1 MKLMFLF
8 MMCLTAC
15 SGVQNMDSGFEN
27 LYNTDS
33 EELDTEEGQDYEEDE
48 DTSFYEDTA
57 QEEPASLI
65 DFSQSGPYEIYVE
78 NYTVSVSNCSSMNY
92 SIYSP
97 SGVDNSTIVVL
108 GHGFA
113 RGSDVMRGWAEHL
126 SSWGIDVILPTLC
139 HYNIL
144 FGVDH
149 EMNGL
154 NMKELTDLQGAS
166 KVIYAGHSAGGLAAI
181 IAASQDSRTVGIVG
195 LDATDTEDVPGVD
208 DYIGRD
214 YAASVHGFA
223 YAIFGET
230 SSCNGN
236 NNGIELFKMMNDYK
250 LLRVTSADHCDFEN
264 PTNSLC
270 TMNCENST
278 ELFDNSEIE
287 SAIITLGTAA
297 VISLSD
303 SSSNASLWWSNEG
316 LEDWI
321 YSGLI
326 QEIE

>member
-1 MKLMFLF
+1 MKIFSISLF
-8 MMCLTAC
+8 IFALFSCGIDVT
-15 SGVQNMDSGFEN
+15 MDTEN
-27 LYNTDS
+27 NDSYVSMHDS
-33 EELDTEEGQDYEEDE
+33 EQSDEEDDKADAEDE
-48 DTSFYEDTA
+48 DTSQVD
-57 QEEPASLI
+57 QISLI
-65 DFSQSGPYEIYVE
+65 DFSQRGPHEIDIGT
-78 NYTVSVSNCSSMNY
+78 YTASVSNCQNINY
-92 SIYSP
+92 TIYSP
-97 SGVDNSTIVVL
+97 REISNSTIVVL

-113 RGSDVMRGWAEHL
+113 RGPDVMSGWAEHI
-126 SSWGIDVILPTLC
+126 SSWGFDVILPTLC

-154 NMKELTDLQGAS
+154 NMKELADLQSAS

-181 IAASQDSRTVGIVG
+181 IAASHDNKTAGIVG
-195 LDATDTEDVPGVD
+195 LDATDTEGVPGVD

-214 YAASVHGFA
+214 YAGSVYGFA
-223 YAIFGET
+223 YAIFGEA
-230 SSCNGN
+230 SSCNAN
-236 NNGIELFKMMNDYK
+236 NNGIELFKMMNDYR
-250 LLRVTSADHCDFEN
+250 LLRVSSADHCDFEN

-270 TMNCENST
+270 TMNCENSI
-278 ELFDNSEIE
+278 ELFDNAVIE

-303 SSSNASLWWSNEG
+303 SSSDASLWWTNEG
-316 LEDWI
+316 LDDWI